1 MKSEKR
7 EFQPNSLDMKK
18 AGWYLK
24 PYCFFRRVAQPEER
38 YPDTVEVVSSSLTA
52 PTSKIKPLQNSLNF
66 FFFICDQIVTTFTL
80 VSQR

>member
-1 MKSEKR
+1 MKSGKR

-52 PTSKIKPLQNSLNF
+52 PTSKFKVLHKLEK
-66 FFFICDQIVTTFTL
+66 VFTL
-80 VSQR
+80 CTIFYEDSIRSR